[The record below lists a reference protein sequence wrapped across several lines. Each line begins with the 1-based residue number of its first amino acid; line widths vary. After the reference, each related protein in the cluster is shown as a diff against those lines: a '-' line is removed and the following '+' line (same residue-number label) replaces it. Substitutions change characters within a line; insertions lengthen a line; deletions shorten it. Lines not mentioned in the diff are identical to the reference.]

1 MSLKTDNVM
10 DGKVLESVLVLQ
22 SIEKELKSKPNILKA
37 PVDRVRLDA
46 WMADAR
52 AANSF
57 PVVGSGKLKKRKY

>member
-1 MSLKTDNVM
+1 M

-22 SIEKELKSKPNILKA
+22 STEKELKSKPNILKA